1 MMVLGFSLAALIGLA
16 LGLLGGGG
24 SILTVPVLVYA
35 LGYSAKSAIAMSL
48 PVVGVTS
55 LVGASFH
62 WRRGNVRFATA
73 ATFGALAIPGAF
85 IGARL
90 SPVHDRRISARA
102 ARDRHA
108 RRRGVDAALGAGA
121 RGRRRRCGGRE
132 SRSASSRR
140 SRSAVGLLTGIV
152 GIGGGFLVV
161 PALVLLAKVPMREAV
176 GTSLVVIAMNCA
188 SGFIGYLGNVSID
201 WGFLAGFTAVAIVGV
216 LGGSALSHR
225 VPQAALKR
233 GFAFFLVAVG
243 TFVLYRNSGL

>member
-1 MMVLGFSLAALIGLA
+1 MIVLGFALAALIGLA

-24 SILTVPVLVYA
+24 SILTVPVLVYVV
-35 LGYSAKSAIAMSL
+35 GYSAKSAIAMSL

-62 WRRGNVRFATA
+62 WRRGNVRLATA

-90 SPVHDRRISARA
+90 TQFMTGGLQLALLAIIMLVAAASMLRSGRVREQAGDAPEAAESLLFVAPVAFS
-102 ARDRHA
+102 
-108 RRRGVDAALGAGA
+108 
-121 RGRRRRCGGRE
+121 
-132 SRSASSRR
+132 
-140 SRSAVGLLTGIV
+140 VGLITGIV

-188 SGFIGYLGNVSID
+188 SGFVGYLGTVSIE
-201 WGFLAGFTAVAIVGV
+201 WGFLAGFTAVAIAGV

>member
-1 MMVLGFSLAALIGLA
+1 MMVLGFSLAGLIGLA

-62 WRRGNVRFATA
+62 WRQGNVRFPTA
-73 ATFGALAIPGAF
+73 AVFGALAIPGAF

-90 SPVHDRRISARA
+90 SRFMTGGFQLALLAIIMLVAAASMLRSGRAREIAGEGTDGAASLVFIAPVAFS
-102 ARDRHA
+102 
-108 RRRGVDAALGAGA
+108 
-121 RGRRRRCGGRE
+121 
-132 SRSASSRR
+132 
-140 SRSAVGLLTGIV
+140 VGLITGIV

-161 PALVLLAKVPMREAV
+161 PALVVLAKVPMREAV
-176 GTSLVVIAMNCA
+176 GTSLVVIAINSA
-188 SGFIGYLGNVSID
+188 SGFVGYLGTVSID
-201 WGFLAGFTAVAIVGV
+201 WAFLTGFTAVAIVGV
-216 LGGSALSHR
+216 LGGSAFAR
-225 VPQAALKR
+225 RIPQATLKR

>member
-1 MMVLGFSLAALIGLA
+1 MIVLGFALAALIGLA

-62 WRRGNVRFATA
+62 WRRRNVRFATA

-90 SPVHDRRISARA
+90 TRFMTGGMQLALLAIIMLVAAASMLRSGR
-102 ARDRHA
+102 ARD
-108 RRRGVDAALGAGA
+108 AGA
-121 RGRRRRCGGRE
+121 AAEG
-132 SRSASSRR
+132 SASLAFIAPVAFS
-140 SRSAVGLLTGIV
+140 VGLITGIV

-161 PALVLLAKVPMREAV
+161 PALVLLAKIPMREAV
-176 GTSLVVIAMNCA
+176 GTSLVVIAINSA
-188 SGFIGYLGNVSID
+188 SGFVGYLGTVSID
-201 WGFLAGFTAVAIVGV
+201 WAFLAGFTAVAIAGV

-243 TFVLYRNSGL
+243 AFVLYRNSGL